1 MGSFGQH
8 LVATL
13 AFTEFFGDTLI
24 VLIVMWQELA
34 SLLPAGQGAL
44 LAGHSRSLLTAP
56 VCPPALPGPQ
66 ACWRLARQADMSW
79 GHCPCQSSSAAPASC
94 SL

>member
-1 MGSFGQH
+1 MGSFGH
-8 LVATL
+8 NLVATL

-44 LAGHSRSLLTAP
+44 LAEHSRHTDPP
-56 VCPPALPGPQ
+56 VCAPALPGPQ
-66 ACWRLARQADMSW
+66 ACWRLAQQASMLW
-79 GHCPCQSSSAAPASC
+79 EHCPCQSSSAPPASC
-94 SL
+94 S